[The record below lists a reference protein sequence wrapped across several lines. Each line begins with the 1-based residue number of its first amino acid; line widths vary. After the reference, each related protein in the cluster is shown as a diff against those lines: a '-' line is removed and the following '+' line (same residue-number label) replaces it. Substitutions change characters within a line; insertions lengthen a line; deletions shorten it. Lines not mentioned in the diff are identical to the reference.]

1 MIDKADQLF
10 LRGQL
15 LVASPGI
22 GDKRFN
28 RTVIYLCAHSVEGAM
43 GLIVNKPAEDIKF
56 SELLQQ
62 LNLLPKSED
71 IQIPNNIRKMTVLR
85 GGPVETSRGFVLHA
99 TDARRDYG
107 SVAVSDD
114 VRLSASI
121 EILQAIAKGEGP
133 DEAVFALGY
142 AGWSAGQL
150 ESELGDNG
158 WILCPARHDILF
170 DRDHETK
177 YARALSLIGVD
188 PAMLSSVAGH
198 A

>member
-1 MIDKADQLF
+1 MIDNADPLF
-10 LRGQL
+10 LRGRL

-22 GDKRFN
+22 GDERFS
-28 RTVIYLCAHSVEGAM
+28 RSVIYLCAHSVEGAM
-43 GLIVNKPAEDIKF
+43 GLIVNKPADDIKF
-56 SELLQQ
+56 SDLLTQ
-62 LNLLPKSED
+62 LNLLPKGED
-71 IQIPNNIRKMTVLR
+71 IQIPQSINMMSVLR

-99 TDARRDYG
+99 ADVKRDYG

-121 EILQAIAKGEGP
+121 EILQAIARGEGP
-133 DEAVFALGY
+133 EDAVFALGY

-150 ESELGDNG
+150 ETELQDNG

>member
-1 MIDKADQLF
+1 MIDNIDPLF

-22 GDKRFN
+22 GDERFS
-28 RTVIYLCAHSVEGAM
+28 RSVIYLCAHSVEGAM
-43 GLIVNKPAEDIKF
+43 GLIVNKPADEIKF
-56 SELLQQ
+56 SNLLTQ
-62 LNLLPKSED
+62 LNLLPKSNEF
-71 IQIPNNIRKMTVLR
+71 QIPQNIRMMTVLR

-99 TDARRDYG
+99 VDAARDYG

-114 VRLSASI
+114 VRLTANI
-121 EILQAIAKGEGP
+121 EILQAIARGEGP
-133 DEAVFALGY
+133 DDAVFALGY

-150 ESELGDNG
+150 ENELQDNG

-177 YARALSLIGVD
+177 YSRALSLIGVD